1 MLRKLIGFAVLAVV
15 AFFVFRLAIGLLGV
29 AFGIGLVLLKLA
41 FIGLVIYWVLK
52 LIAPSTARKVDDM
65 IKGERPLA

>member
-15 AFFVFRLAIGLLGV
+15 AFFVFKMAISLLGV
-29 AFGIGLVLLKLA
+29 AFGIGIVLLKLA

-52 LIAPSTARKVDDM
+52 LISPSTARKVDDM